1 MRKGGRGGGRGGC
14 GTREVISA
22 LSALQLDK
30 SLVSS
35 IHPQP
40 FQNQKEKR
48 RRRRTLRAS
57 SLQFFYVKIF
67 PSILVLSIL
76 SVYYLSLPTS
86 RGQCEIFEILKV
98 PRSASGLAPNS
109 APCHQSQSL
118 SSSSSILIASSIE
131 KNAVFANII
140 NGSSHFISCSNI
152 FFFFENGCEDIII
165 KFCSP
170 YVYVSRLHVICK
182 FVYSL

>member
-1 MRKGGRGGGRGGC
+1 MC
-14 GTREVISA
+14 GTQEEISA

-35 IHPQP
+35 IRPQP

-57 SLQFFYVKIF
+57 SLQFFYVKVF

-86 RGQCEIFEILKV
+86 RGQYCEIFKILKV

-109 APCHQSQSL
+109 APCHQSQGL
-118 SSSSSILIASSIE
+118 SSPSSILIASSIE
-131 KNAVFANII
+131 KKQYLQ
-140 NGSSHFISCSNI
+140 IS
-152 FFFFENGCEDIII
+152 
-165 KFCSP
+165 
-170 YVYVSRLHVICK
+170 
-182 FVYSL
+182 